1 MTLNNLIEFLKL
13 QEGFCDDTRLVI
25 HNNDPDDGDSIHYG
39 SYKYAK
45 DSNVFNMYG
54 NRDVVSWRV
63 ISNGFHIIIDSKRY
77 CENQKFSF
85 RVENHAYG
93 IGFVAGRVELTFPQ
107 AEVVKYA
114 TDPKNWKSFE
124 AHIDGGEFHIDL
136 DSAVPVEES

>member
-1 MTLNNLIEFLKL
+1 MTLNDLIKMLKL
-13 QEGFCDDTRLVI
+13 HKGFDDNTRLVI
-25 HNNDPDDGDSIHYG
+25 SNNDPDDGDSIHYG

-54 NRDVVSWRV
+54 NMDVVSWSD
-63 ISNGFHIIIDSKRY
+63 ISNGFHIVIDGKRY
-77 CENQKFSF
+77 DENQKFSF

-93 IGFVAGRVELTFPQ
+93 IGSVVGRVELTFSQ

-114 TDPKNWKSFE
+114 TDPKNWKSFGANIE
-124 AHIDGGEFHIDL
+124 GSEFLIDL

>member
-1 MTLNNLIEFLKL
+1 MTLNDLIEMLKL
-13 QEGFCDDTRLVI
+13 QEEFDDNTRLVI
-25 HNNDPDDGDSIHYG
+25 LNNDSEDSYSIHYG

-54 NRDVVSWRV
+54 GRDVVSWRG
-63 ISNGFHIIIDSKRY
+63 ISNGFHIIIDGERY
-77 CENQKFSF
+77 VENQKFSF
-85 RVENHAYG
+85 RVEHHANG

-124 AHIDGGEFHIDL
+124 AHIDGGEFHIEL